1 MVEVELKFQIPEARR
16 NAILKAIDPKK
27 SEIIQL
33 QAKYYDTED
42 RQLAQHG
49 VALRQRLEGTQ
60 WVQTLK
66 TAGKSHLHRFEDNH
80 VLTPIQ
86 NNIDEDTTAWSPVLN
101 LEIYHH
107 NPEAQAILKNALGE
121 TQYPLQQQ
129 FETDI
134 QRTCRVIQFED
145 AEIEISLDIGEVR
158 TDSARQ
164 EIHEV
169 EFELKTGSVQSLL
182 AFSFEWVKK
191 YQLWLDV
198 RSKAEFGNLLVTH
211 QTVSPA
217 KLVKEIQLNKK
228 DSADQ
233 NLRLLIANQLQHLL
247 PNIAAISAQVATA
260 EHIQQAQT
268 ALHHLH
274 LSLSLFKDWTDT
286 KTDKWAHQLSA
297 FKSHFENL
305 QHFEHMQR
313 TLGALLQN
321 PKTAESLNKDILY
334 AQEKLNNLVKS
345 TQNVQHYLELL
356 MFSLGTSE
364 KTQTHDLKWFA
375 QNALQTQYKQLQ
387 DSLTKA
393 DLNDFESLDELATR
407 LNELK
412 FSFPI
417 LTNIYDV
424 KNLQKYSKS
433 LNDAQQASEQYQ
445 VLTSSSS
452 YLQQTD
458 LEASDW
464 FALGWLTA
472 KQEAY
477 AEKLLETTEQFL
489 VSRKFLK

>member
-1 MVEVELKFQIPEARR
+1 MLEVELKFQIPEARR
-16 NAILKAIDPKK
+16 NALLKALDPKK
-27 SEIIQL
+27 SQIIQL
-33 QAKYYDTED
+33 QAKYYDTPD
-42 RQLAQHG
+42 RQMSQHG
-49 VALRQRLEGTQ
+49 AALRQRLEGTR

-66 TAGKSHLHRFEDNH
+66 AATKSHLQRFEDNIDLGELAEAPH
-80 VLTPIQ
+80 LDIDIYQ
-86 NNIDEDTTAWSPVLN
+86 NK
-101 LEIYHH
+101 
-107 NPEAQAILKNALGE
+107 PEALAVLKNALGDKFDE
-121 TQYPLQQQ
+121 LQLQ

-134 QRTCRVIQFED
+134 QRTIRVIQFED

-158 TDSARQ
+158 TETSKQ

-169 EFELKTGSVQSLL
+169 EFELKSGSIQSLL

-191 YQLWLDV
+191 YHLWLDV
-198 RSKAEFGNLLVTH
+198 RSKAEFGHLLTVD
-211 QTVSPA
+211 QKVSPA
-217 KLVKEIQLNKK
+217 QLSKETILNKK
-228 DSADQ
+228 DTADK
-233 NLRLLIANQLQHLL
+233 NLRVLIASQLQHLL
-247 PNIAAISAQVATA
+247 PNIAAISAQVAQP
-260 EHIQQAQT
+260 EHIIQAQT

-286 KTDKWAHQLSA
+286 KTDKWSHQLSA
-297 FKSHFENL
+297 FESHFKNL

-321 PKTAESLNKDILY
+321 PKTAQSLDRDILY
-334 AQEKLNNLVKS
+334 ANEKLINLVKS

-356 MFSLGTSE
+356 MFSLGQSA
-364 KTQTHDLKWFA
+364 KAPTHDLKWFA
-375 QNALQTQYKQLQ
+375 QNTLQNQYRQLQ
-387 DSLTKA
+387 ESLNEA
-393 DLNDFESLDELATR
+393 DLSDLESLKALAQH

-424 KNLQKYSKS
+424 KNLQKYAKS
-433 LNDAQQASEQYQ
+433 LNDAQQACEQYQ
-445 VLTSSSS
+445 VLASSSS

-477 AEKLLETTEQFL
+477 AEKLLEATEQFL